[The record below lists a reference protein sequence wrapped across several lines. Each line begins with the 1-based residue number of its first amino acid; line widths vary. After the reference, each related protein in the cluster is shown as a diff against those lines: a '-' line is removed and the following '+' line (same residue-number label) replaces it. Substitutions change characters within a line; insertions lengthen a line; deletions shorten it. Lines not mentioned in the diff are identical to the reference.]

1 MKSVKK
7 RKLIYIGIAFFV
19 FSLFLVGCSDN
30 KVKQVTSSNEE
41 EKINV
46 VTTIAQIAEPLSII
60 GGEYV
65 HVESLMGPGV
75 DPHLYKATQGDI
87 KKLTDSDIVLYSGL
101 NLEGNMTDA
110 FENISKKKP
119 VFAIS
124 EVIPEEQLLYD
135 DAGAVDPHVWFDIEL
150 WKIALEA
157 ATDALKEYAP
167 EHADDFEKNKESYFA
182 QLDEL
187 QAESKNKL
195 EAIPKE
201 KRVLVT
207 AHDAFGYFG
216 RTFDM
221 EVVGLQ
227 GLSTEDEIGISDID
241 ETIDILLEYNIPAV
255 FVESSVN
262 QNSIKAVIEGAKR
275 QGLQVQL
282 GGELFSDAMGS
293 EGTEEGTYIGMYRYN
308 VETIYDALQGVDE

>member
-1 MKSVKK
+1 MKSMLK
-7 RKLIYIGIAFFV
+7 RKFLYLGMAMLV
-19 FSLFLVGCSDN
+19 FSIFLAGCSDGN
-30 KVKQVTSSNEE
+30 TQKTNADTDHK
-41 EKINV
+41 KIKV
-46 VTTIAQIAEPLSII
+46 VTTIAQIAEPISVI
-60 GGEYV
+60 GGEHI

-87 KKLTDSDIVLYSGL
+87 KKLTGSDIVLYSGL
-101 NLEGNMTDA
+101 NLEGNMINA

-119 VFAIS
+119 VYAIS
-124 EVIPEEQLLYD
+124 ETIPEEKLLYD

-150 WKIALEA
+150 WKTTLET

-167 EHADDFEKNKESYFA
+167 ELADDFEKNKESYFA
-182 QLDEL
+182 QLDKLEE
-187 QAESKNKL
+187 ESRTKL
-195 EAIPKE
+195 EAIPKQ

-241 ETIDILLEYNIPAV
+241 DTINILLQYKIPAV
-255 FVESSVN
+255 FVETSVN
-262 QNSIKAVIEGAKR
+262 QSSIKAVIEGAKR
-275 QGLQVQL
+275 HGLQVQL

-293 EGTEEGTYIGMYRYN
+293 EETEEGTYIGMYRYN
-308 VETIYDALQGVDE
+308 VETIQHLRK